1 MSKTRVMLFFPH
13 LNKIGGVE
21 SCFLNFCKRFNK
33 IYDITIGYDVES
45 DKDMIKQ
52 LSKYA
57 KVEKQDVFIETDVF
71 IQGTMYPTGAHFI
84 ECKKKGLW
92 VHCIPFIYPN
102 SIIENKEFMQDI
114 DFIVCVSD
122 YCTKLVQDYGYKQA
136 ITIHNDFNVEEIR
149 ELANAY
155 ETPKYDYCYVG
166 RLSTEKG
173 MHRIPKL
180 ARKDREKKIVIV
192 GCPYEQNELMDM
204 MLDQPNIIRV
214 GAKENPYPYMKNSK
228 FTILLSNFESWG
240 NVITE
245 SLIIGTPVITT
256 DFDTAKEQIQDGVN
270 GYILNMDMK
279 NIDKIKPLKIE
290 QLDYKCNWEKWI
302 EIIGE

>member
-1 MSKTRVMLFFPH
+1 MLFFPH

-21 SCFLNFCKRFNK
+21 SCFLSFCKRFNQ
-33 IYDITIGYDVES
+33 IYDITIGYDMES
-45 DKDMIKQ
+45 NEDMIKI
-52 LSKYA
+52 LSQYA

-71 IQGTMYPTGAHFI
+71 IQATMYPIKPHFI
-84 ECKKKGLW
+84 EYKKKGLW

-102 SIIENKEFMQDI
+102 SVITDKEFMKDV

-122 YCTKLVQDYGYKQA
+122 YCTKLIQDYGYKQA
-136 ITIHNDFNVEEIR
+136 MTIHNDFDVEQIR
-149 ELANAY
+149 KLADEY
-155 ETPKYDYCYVG
+155 ETPQYDYCYVG

-173 MHRIPKL
+173 IHRIPKL
-180 ARKDREKKIVIV
+180 ARKDRKKKIVIV

-228 FTILLSNFESWG
+228 FTILPSNFESWG

-256 DFDTAKEQIQDGVN
+256 NFDTAIEQIQDGVN
-270 GYILNMDMK
+270 GWIIDKSMK
-279 NIDKIKPLKIE
+279 NTDKIKPLTIKPYDFIG
-290 QLDYKCNWEKWI
+290 DWNKWQDI
-302 EIIGE
+302 LGE